1 MLNEN
6 NVRDILIN
14 YLEGKKHKII
24 SSCDTNSKGIDIIA
38 LDLKTKNELH
48 IEVKGETSSKK
59 HTARYGK
66 PFDSKQI
73 RTHISRAV
81 FSAMKVISLKP
92 VGSKTVAA
100 IALPKTKGHVSEFD
114 NVKKAVKKLNIKIF
128 WVDEKTV
135 SEE

>member
-6 NVRDILIN
+6 DIVKILIN
-14 YLEGKKHKII
+14 YLESKNHKILQ
-24 SSCDTNSKGIDIIA
+24 SRDTNSKGIDIIA
-38 LDLKTKNELH
+38 LNSKTKNELH
-48 IEVKGETSSKK
+48 IEVKGETSSKQ

-92 VGSKTVAA
+92 VGSKTIAA
-100 IALPKTKGHVSEFD
+100 IALPKTKGHVSAFE
-114 NVKKAVKKLNIKIF
+114 NIKKAVKKLDIKIF